1 MRAWE
6 GETIARAIEQKSA
19 PFSGLALDILA
30 HLHLVDVRRGRHT
43 LPHPRDHLA

>member
-30 HLHLVDVRRGRHT
+30 HLHLNRSTEDWHSEV
-43 LPHPRDHLA
+43 LL